1 MLFHCSGVTDQLLLK
16 RLNMGD
22 ELQTSKRQRIAF
34 EEKTPA
40 PNNIKTFES
49 FDQHYGRK
57 YGIIC
62 DNIEV
67 IAGTLVPDKYWC
79 EEEKNFFNLFNF
91 LSQIGLQRSAR

>member
-1 MLFHCSGVTDQLLLK
+1 
-16 RLNMGD
+16 MGD

-79 EEEKNFFNLFNF
+79 EEERKTFSIYSIFCHKLVCNEVLDDEHC
-91 LSQIGLQRSAR
+91 QVRS